1 MDDDAAWRRARRI
14 LCVRLDGIGDVLMT
28 TPAFRALR
36 ISGDGSRD
44 LTLLTSAAG
53 AELLPLLP
61 DVEDV
66 LAYEAPWMKG
76 TASPNPTRDRRMLSR
91 IRDLRFDAAV
101 IFTVCSQ
108 NPLPAAVFCYLADV
122 PLRLAHCRENPYG
135 LLTRW
140 IRDVEGERAQRHE
153 VRRQLDLV
161 AAIGAR
167 PDSEFLA
174 VQIPERARDE
184 AARELL
190 DVGVARPLEDP
201 WIVVHPGASAPS
213 RRYPEEGFA
222 TVADALAEAGH
233 RIVFTG
239 SPAERDLVRSIR
251 SRMRRPSGS
260 LVGRLTLEGL
270 AAVLS
275 VAPLAIANNSGPAH
289 LAAAVGTPIVDLYA
303 LTNLQHM
310 PWMAPSRV
318 LFHDVPCKGCLRSVC
333 PLGHHA
339 CLRLV
344 QPSAVVDAANDL
356 LSRPLKR
363 RTVDRRG
370 VRSAPIVA

>member
-14 LCVRLDGIGDVLMT
+14 LCVRLDGVGDVLMT
-28 TPAFRALR
+28 TPALRALR
-36 ISGDGSRD
+36 ISGEGPRE
-44 LTLLTSAAG
+44 LTLLTSTSG
-53 AELLPLLP
+53 ADLLPLLP
-61 DVEDV
+61 DLGD
-66 LAYEAPWMKG
+66 AIAFEAPWMKA
-76 TASPNPTRDRRMLSR
+76 TASPDSARDRRMISA
-91 IRDLRFDAAV
+91 IRDRRFDAAV

-108 NPLPAAVFCYLADV
+108 NPLPAAVLCHLADV

-140 IRDVEGERAQRHE
+140 IPDVEGERARRHE

-167 PDSEFLA
+167 PDSESMA
-174 VQIPERARDE
+174 VHIPERARDE

-190 DVGVARPLEDP
+190 GIGIARPAEDP
-201 WIVVHPGASAPS
+201 WIAVHPGASAHS

-222 TVADALAEAGH
+222 TVGDALAEAGH

-239 SPAERDLVRSIR
+239 SFAERDLVGSIR
-251 SRMRRPSGS
+251 SRMRRPSSS
-260 LVGRLTLEGL
+260 LAGRLTIEEL

-275 VAPLAIANNSGPAH
+275 LAPLAIANNSGPAH

-333 PLGHHA
+333 PLGHHD

-356 LSRPLKR
+356 LLQTSER
-363 RTVDRRG
+363 RSVDRQAG
-370 VRSAPIVA
+370 RSAPIVA